1 MMSTWLHTL
10 VQDTLDNSI
19 PMFGCCTSDSNKKS
33 DVDQSRKT
41 KDTKQKGNNKKGGE
55 KYKAIISG
63 KNIKV
68 LAMIT
73 PTFFVF
79 GTPQSVYACD
89 TELRKT

>member
-1 MMSTWLHTL
+1 M
-10 VQDTLDNSI
+10 
-19 PMFGCCTSDSNKKS
+19 
-33 DVDQSRKT
+33 
-41 KDTKQKGNNKKGGE
+41 KDTKQKGSSKKGGE